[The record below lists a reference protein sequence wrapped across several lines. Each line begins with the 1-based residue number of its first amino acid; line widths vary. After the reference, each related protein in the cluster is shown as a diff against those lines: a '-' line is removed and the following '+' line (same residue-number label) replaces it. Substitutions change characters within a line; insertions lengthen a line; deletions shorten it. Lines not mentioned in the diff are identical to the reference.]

1 MKKCKIAC
9 NEGGTQLCKTSTA
22 TTHLD
27 LAGMFCMCTR
37 TRACV
42 SVWCINHE
50 YFLSATQTIYVYS
63 YKLTCKSDPT
73 GLTGHSANTA
83 PPNSSCSQ
91 ASHLLQVKLL
101 ASFRRFSQASLKW
114 HWNCLS
120 SQCLCL
126 FIGWSL
132 KFLQYLRLHFCLS
145 DYNRFKT
152 MAILSDNNRWKY
164 SCREVCAQS
173 KLRWAT
179 WEIWE

>member
-1 MKKCKIAC
+1 MQNIHC
-9 NEGGTQLCKTSTA
+9 NNTPGPGRNVLHVHA
-22 TTHLD
+22 HP
-27 LAGMFCMCTR
+27 CMCFR
-37 TRACV
+37 
-42 SVWCINHE
+42 
-50 YFLSATQTIYVYS
+50 LVYQPWIFPLC
-63 YKLTCKSDPT
+63 YTNNQQLTCKSDPT